1 MFDSAKFREFAA
13 GMADD
18 GFPNVANAMIE
29 ADKEIVS
36 LRKQLAESTDDNEL
50 LRLVLEEQ
58 RICGCNGVVDSLVE
72 QAASGEL
79 AAALDEM
86 EKKRH

>member
-29 ADKEIVS
+29 ADKE
-36 LRKQLAESTDDNEL
+36 
-50 LRLVLEEQ
+50 
-58 RICGCNGVVDSLVE
+58 
-72 QAASGEL
+72 
-79 AAALDEM
+79 
-86 EKKRH
+86 RH